1 MPCGGIYP
9 MTGLENER
17 CWYCSLVGSD
27 HFVEE
32 WDAGIHG
39 ACIEKFLKTP
49 EGKIVLSHKHV
60 VIREIEGTTEVLY
73 KEGSDEPE
81 QKGHTRDS

>member
-9 MTGLENER
+9 MTGLENDR
-17 CWYCSLVGSD
+17 CWQCGKTGCD

-39 ACIEKFLKTP
+39 TCIEEFLKTP
-49 EGKIVLSHKHV
+49 EGEIVLSHKHE
-60 VIREIEGTTEVLY
+60 VIRKTGDTIEVLHEGT
-73 KEGSDEPE
+73 
-81 QKGHTRDS
+81 